1 MTTITEIEEA
11 VRRLSRADLAAFREW
26 FDRFDAE
33 AWDRQFEQDARE
45 GLLDDLASEALED
58 HRSPQRV
65 RATVESKVERG

>member
-1 MTTITEIEEA
+1 MTTISDIEEA

-45 GLLDDLASEALED
+45 GRLDHLADEALED
-58 HRSPQRV
+58 LRKGRC
-65 RATVESKVERG
+65 TDL